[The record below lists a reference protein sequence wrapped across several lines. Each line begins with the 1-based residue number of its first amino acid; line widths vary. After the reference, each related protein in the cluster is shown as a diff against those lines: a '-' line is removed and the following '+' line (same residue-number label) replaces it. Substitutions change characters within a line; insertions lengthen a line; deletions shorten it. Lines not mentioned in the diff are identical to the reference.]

1 MLKFKPE
8 THTFASLLGTGKS
21 REGFGM
27 GEMCQGSATLGCE
40 GPTIFRPMYSQ
51 PGRTDSRKAFLW
63 APSENRVVS
72 GGEAPSIYT
81 CLYSKANP
89 TLGRGKGAWVSLCL
103 CFSLGLPV
111 CQGPDL
117 CIPQSLS
124 VSLALSRSLL
134 VPLYLNLP
142 VTASDSAHPLGPRD
156 EPGSGAYKFLML
168 PAGALRPLG
177 EEESYPFAPG
187 PSCYLVKPQGGPGQ
201 HKLGPRSAPG
211 STGPPPLQAVLS

>member
-72 GGEAPSIYT
+72 GGEAPSTYT

-89 TLGRGKGAWVSLCL
+89 WGEGKGPGSLSACASLWVFLC
-103 CFSLGLPV
+103 V
-111 CQGPDL
+111 RDQ
-117 CIPQSLS
+117 IS
-124 VSLALSRSLL
+124 VSLSLFLSLWL
-134 VPLYLNLP
+134 C
-142 VTASDSAHPLGPRD
+142 
-156 EPGSGAYKFLML
+156 PGLCWCL
-168 PAGALRPLG
+168 
-177 EEESYPFAPG
+177 
-187 PSCYLVKPQGGPGQ
+187 CI
-201 HKLGPRSAPG
+201 
-211 STGPPPLQAVLS
+211 